1 MKTFREFLNEQ
12 ILFTGY
18 VKDGRIFV
26 NVNVERKT
34 IVVDAIHH
42 NRIKKLEQEDP
53 EKAYDLLIKLIN
65 SGDAFVL

>member
-1 MKTFREFLNEQ
+1 MKTFRQFLIEN

-18 VKDGRIFV
+18 SKDGRIFV
-26 NVNVERKT
+26 NVDGERKT

-42 NRIKKLEQEDP
+42 NRIRKLEQESP
-53 EKAYDLLIKLIN
+53 EKAYDLLLKLIN